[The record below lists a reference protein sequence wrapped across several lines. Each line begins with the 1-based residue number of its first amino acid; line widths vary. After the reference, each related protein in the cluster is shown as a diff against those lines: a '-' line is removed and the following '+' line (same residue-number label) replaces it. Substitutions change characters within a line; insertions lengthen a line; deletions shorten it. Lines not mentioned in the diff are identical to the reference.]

1 MRIAYFDCFAGASGD
16 MILGALLD
24 AGVEPE
30 VWQEELS
37 KLNLSG
43 YQLKIDRVQKQGIAA
58 TAVKV
63 LVSEGKQE
71 RHLAE
76 IEELVGTSQLLTEV
90 KETSVEVFRRLAVAE
105 ARVHGTTPDRIHFHE
120 VGGVDAIIDIVG
132 SVVGLRLLGVEEIYA
147 STLPLGHGFVDCAHG
162 RLPLPAPATLE
173 LLQGVP
179 VLLRDVEGELVTP
192 TGAAI
197 LTTLAKG
204 FGPFPPMTVEGIGYG
219 AGQRDFPFP
228 NLLRLLVGTTSPAL
242 DARMETLTL
251 LEANID
257 DLNPEFYGHLMER
270 LFSAGALDVYLTPAQ
285 MKKNRPGVLLSVAC
299 PPAQAEALAALVF
312 AETTTIGL
320 RRQEVQRWALARER
334 VEVETPYGTVGIKVA
349 KLGGKVM
356 TVSPE
361 YEDCRRLALGSGVPL
376 KEVYTAAEAA
386 FRRMDLP
393 LDANKQVFV
402 E

>member
-1 MRIAYFDCFAGASGD
+1 

-30 VWQEELS
+30 VWQKELD

-43 YQLKIDRVQKQGIAA
+43 YELKIDRVQKQGIAA
-58 TAVKV
+58 TAVRV
-63 LVSEGKQE
+63 LVSEGGQE

-76 IEELVGTSQLLTEV
+76 IEELVDSSQLPAEV
-90 KETSVEVFRRLAVAE
+90 KGISAKVFRRLAVAE
-105 ARVHGTTPDRIHFHE
+105 ARVHGTTPDQIHFHE

-132 SVVGLRLLGVEEIYA
+132 AVVGLRLLGVEEIYA
-147 STLPLGHGFVDCAHG
+147 STLPLGYGFVDCAHG
-162 RLPLPAPATLE
+162 RLPLPAPATVE
-173 LLQGVP
+173 LLRGVP
-179 VLLRDVEGELVTP
+179 VRSRDVEGELVTP

-242 DARMETLTL
+242 DARLETVTL

-270 LFSAGALDVYLTPAQ
+270 LFAAGALDVYLTSVQ
-285 MKKNRPGVLLSVAC
+285 MKKNRPGVVLSVIC
-299 PPAQAEALAALVF
+299 PPAQAQALAALVF
-312 AETTTIGL
+312 AETTTLGL

-334 VEVETPYGTVGIKVA
+334 LEVETPYGAVGVKVA
-349 KLGGKVM
+349 KLSGKVM
-356 TVSPE
+356 TASPE
-361 YEDCRRLALGSGVPL
+361 YEDCRRLALERGVPL
-376 KEVYTAAEAA
+376 KEVHAAAA
-386 FRRMDLP
+386 
-393 LDANKQVFV
+393 DAIRAYLEKHL
-402 E
+402 